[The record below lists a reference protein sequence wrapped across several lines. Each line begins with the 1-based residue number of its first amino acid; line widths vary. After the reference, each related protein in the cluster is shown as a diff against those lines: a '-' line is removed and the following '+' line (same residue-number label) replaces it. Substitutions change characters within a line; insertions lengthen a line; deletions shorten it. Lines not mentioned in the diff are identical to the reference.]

1 MMPAIQAVYPI
12 PGIAWIPLAIL
23 WFGLGDTAVVF
34 VVFATVFFPL
44 LLNAEAG
51 ARLIS
56 PTVQDAGRCFGAAAF
71 RSSFA

>member
-1 MMPAIQAVYPI
+1 MPAIQAVYPI

-34 VVFATVFFPL
+34 VVFATVCYPL